1 MKVLFVA
8 GVSGNSKQRR
18 RRVRLWEKMGYKV
31 KKYCRVSWL
40 PCGKFKVGVSD
51 EP

>member
-31 KKYCRVSWL
+31 KIYARGWAK
-40 PCGKFKVGVSD
+40 GTFKVGVSD